1 MRHSTNPVEHA
12 AMILG
17 VESSCDESAVACF
30 CPTAGLSHEY
40 ICSQLEL
47 HASYGGVVPDLASRE
62 HLENF
67 FPLLERLRNE
77 LDFQQVQQIAVTRG
91 PGLAACLAMGITLAK
106 ALALSL
112 DLPLVGV
119 NHLQGHAY
127 SPFIP
132 LHAADPSSFRVQLH
146 SLLPHLGLI
155 VSGGNTLLIRIDTS
169 LRISILAE
177 TVDDAAGEA
186 IDKGAKLLGLAYP
199 GGPVIEKLA
208 RSGGP
213 AGLEFPVSFPNPKD
227 LRFSFS
233 GLKTSLRYTLE
244 KMDDATVEQELP
256 NLCYAYQGA
265 VVHQLIRKT
274 RHVLS
279 SGDWKSI
286 GLSGGV
292 SNNGLLRNHFEALGR
307 KHKVPVLMAERK
319 HTGDNAS
326 MIAFA
331 AWMQP
336 DYNLPDSREQS
347 LTFDPSL
354 RVDAA
359 PTEHGS
365 AVAK

>member
-1 MRHSTNPVEHA
+1 
-12 AMILG
+12 MILG

-30 CPTAGLSHEY
+30 CPSAGLSHEY

-67 FPLLERLRNE
+67 FPLLERLRDE
-77 LDFQQVQQIAVTRG
+77 LDLGQLQQIAVTRG

-132 LHAADPSSFRVQLH
+132 LHAAHPSAFRKQLH

-155 VSGGNTLLIRIDTS
+155 VSGGNTLLIQIDS
-169 LRISILAE
+169 NLRITILAE

-186 IDKGAKLLGLAYP
+186 IDKGAKLLGLPYP
-199 GGPVIEKLA
+199 GGPIIEKLA
-208 RSGGP
+208 HEGGP
-213 AGLEFPVSFPNPKD
+213 SGIEFPVSFPNPKD

-244 KMDDATVEQELP
+244 KMDDATAEQEIP

-274 RHVLS
+274 RHVLG
-279 SGDWKSI
+279 SGGWKSI

-336 DYNLPDSREQS
+336 DYNLPDCREQP
-347 LTFDPSL
+347 LTFEPSL
-354 RVDAA
+354 RVDAEPAA
-359 PTEHGS
+359 PAVHGS

>member
-1 MRHSTNPVEHA
+1 
-12 AMILG
+12 MILG
-17 VESSCDESAVACF
+17 VESSCDESALACF
-30 CPTAGLSHEY
+30 DPQTGLSHEW
-40 ICSQLEL
+40 ICSQMEL
-47 HASYGGVVPDLASRE
+47 HAAYGGVVPDLASRE

-67 FPLLERLRNE
+67 VPLLERLRDE
-77 LDFQQVQQIAVTRG
+77 VDLTKLQQIAVTRG

-112 DLPLVGV
+112 DVPLVGI

-132 LHAADPSSFRVQLH
+132 FHAADPASFRERLH

-155 VSGGNTLLIRIDTS
+155 VSGGNTLLIQIDTN
-169 LRISILAE
+169 LKISILAE

-186 IDKGAKLLGLAYP
+186 IDKGAKLLGLSYP

-208 RSGGP
+208 RQGKP
-213 AGLEFPVSFPNPKD
+213 DMHAFPVSFPNPED
-227 LRFSFS
+227 RRFSFS

-244 KMDDATVEQELP
+244 KMDDATAEQELP
-256 NLCYAYQGA
+256 NLCHAYQGA

-274 RHVLS
+274 RQILK
-279 SGDWKSI
+279 SGDWRSI

-292 SNNGLLRNHFEALGR
+292 SNNGLLRKHFEELGDANRVPALI
-307 KHKVPVLMAERK
+307 AERR

-331 AWMQP
+331 AWLRPAYNRP
-336 DYNLPDSREQS
+336 DCAAHA
-347 LTFDPSL
+347 LTFDPSV
-354 RVDAA
+354 RVDA
-359 PTEHGS
+359 EG
-365 AVAK
+365 